1 MSQTVD
7 MILNSSPKPDFDF
20 KQDNEFEPGSKGCSE
35 TASDTSEK
43 QNKKLGK
50 REGCD
55 YLVFGFWFLSNAR
68 RDGLITDELFTQLT
82 EKMHLF
88 DGCDQQRD
96 FMSRFVAKDNFKA
109 HEKDLKLAVKSHA
122 AALKP
127 AKKSRKAKLNP
138 DAPKPKRGRTLTP
151 T

>member
-55 YLVFGFWFLSNAR
+55 YLVFGFWFLSNAC

-88 DGCDQQRD
+88 DGCDQQRE
-96 FMSRFVAKDNFKA
+96 FMR
-109 HEKDLKLAVKSHA
+109 
-122 AALKP
+122 
-127 AKKSRKAKLNP
+127 RTR
-138 DAPKPKRGRTLTP
+138 APL
-151 T
+151 

>member
-20 KQDNEFEPGSKGCSE
+20 KNDNEFEPGSKGCSE

-82 EKMHLF
+82 QKMCLF
-88 DGCDQQRD
+88 DGCDQQRE
-96 FMSRFVAKDNFKA
+96 FMLYAIKEVGRCYLSRI
-109 HEKDLKLAVKSHA
+109 
-122 AALKP
+122 
-127 AKKSRKAKLNP
+127 
-138 DAPKPKRGRTLTP
+138 
-151 T
+151 

>member
-55 YLVFGFWFLSNAR
+55 YLVFGFWFLSNAL
-68 RDGLITDELFTQLT
+68 RDGLITNELFTQLT
-82 EKMHLF
+82 ETQCSYFLF
-88 DGCDQQRD
+88 
-96 FMSRFVAKDNFKA
+96 
-109 HEKDLKLAVKSHA
+109 LKF
-122 AALKP
+122 
-127 AKKSRKAKLNP
+127 
-138 DAPKPKRGRTLTP
+138 TLLP
-151 T
+151 

>member
-20 KQDNEFEPGSKGCSE
+20 KNDNEFEPGSKGCSE

-68 RDGLITDELFTQLT
+68 RDGLITDELFT
-82 EKMHLF
+82 HLYSKTYLLSF
-88 DGCDQQRD
+88 RLSSQQR
-96 FMSRFVAKDNFKA
+96 MYASRRELYGVNLHF
-109 HEKDLKLAVKSHA
+109 
-122 AALKP
+122 
-127 AKKSRKAKLNP
+127 
-138 DAPKPKRGRTLTP
+138 
-151 T
+151 